1 MSNIF
6 ILPSLARGKRAS
18 APDIQVARDQM
29 AGVLARLG
37 DIHAVVSALVRQT
50 DDAGLSQGVQVSA
63 TPGSAEYAD
72 APYRL
77 NQSAS
82 PGGDA

>member
-1 MSNIF
+1 MSNIVTF
-6 ILPSLARGKRAS
+6 PSPARGKRAS
-18 APDIQVARDQM
+18 IPDLQVARDQM

-37 DIHAVVSALVRQT
+37 DIHAVVSALARQA
-50 DDAGLSQGVQVSA
+50 DDAALLQGVQVSEL
-63 TPGSAEYAD
+63 PGSAECSNAS
-72 APYRL
+72 YRL

>member
-1 MSNIF
+1 MSNIVVF
-6 ILPSLARGKRAS
+6 PSLVRGKRAS
-18 APDIQVARDQM
+18 VSDLQVARDQM

-37 DIHAVVSALVRQT
+37 DIHAVVSALAQRA
-50 DDAGLSQGVQVSA
+50 DDAALLQGVQASA
-63 TPGSAEYAD
+63 PQGSAECAG
-72 APYRL
+72 AYRL